1 MILLAESRLSNEFIL
16 KFDVAKGC
24 VLFLFSLL
32 YKDSHIHTFW
42 STKAHV
48 CIYNGVNIF
57 CIWYCSTCS
66 SIVRVLNCANVII
79 KIGMISYGKSRF
91 FGFQIIVIIIPP
103 ITVLNITYHCVVWN
117 ELWFIQ
123 YLRLC
128 LLQKDKSIQQLFEK
142 AEQSCNTSIQVSI
155 LNKSWIT
162 TNDIATYR

>member
-32 YKDSHIHTFW
+32 YKDSHIHT
-42 STKAHV
+42 KAHV

-66 SIVRVLNCANVII
+66 SIVRVLNCVNVII

-91 FGFQIIVIIIPP
+91 LVFRSSSLSSLLSQSSTSLIIVLLE
-103 ITVLNITYHCVVWN
+103 TSYDSSNIYGFV
-117 ELWFIQ
+117 FF
-123 YLRLC
+123 
-128 LLQKDKSIQQLFEK
+128 K
-142 AEQSCNTSIQVSI
+142 
-155 LNKSWIT
+155 
-162 TNDIATYR
+162 